1 MGPEGDRRRGERRQA
16 QRRREDRPAS
26 TLAERRAA
34 RLRLAF
40 TREQLGGLRVATYAR
55 LVALAV
61 IAAWLV
67 VAQPE
72 ISVVYYLGV
81 VALFAVLTFIQ
92 LAASARGRHSRHES
106 RAWVKYV
113 FTALEMALLA
123 AVLVNPNPLA
133 PHMAEL
139 PPAMLVRGQNFLY
152 FFVLLALTAL
162 SLSPGYVLW
171 SGIAGALAWSAGV
184 VWIILQPGTVVV
196 RSFAEYRGMTLADR
210 AAAQFDPGFVDIVVW
225 QQQVLLLLVVAGLL
239 SFAVAR
245 ARRVVE
251 RQAVL
256 ERERAA
262 LARYFSPNLVDDLTR
277 QDNPLGSVRRQD
289 VAVMFVDL
297 VGFTGLAATETPE
310 RVIGFLRD
318 HYARLEAAVFANS
331 GTVDKYFGDT
341 MMATFG
347 TPDPGP
353 DDATRALRCARA
365 ILAELADWNRDR
377 AEHNEPAVRVGIGIH
392 YGPAVLGNIGGER
405 RLEFTAIG
413 DTVNVAKRI
422 ESLTRELGVDLV
434 VSGALVEQV
443 RREHELDGHPAPDIA
458 ELDGLAEATPVV
470 LRGRAVETA
479 VWLLRDSDLRREPAR
494 TG

>member
-1 MGPEGDRRRGERRQA
+1 
-16 QRRREDRPAS
+16 
-26 TLAERRAA
+26 LAERRTA

-40 TREQLGGLRVATYAR
+40 AREQLGGLRVATYAR
-55 LVALAV
+55 LAALAV

-67 VAQPE
+67 AAQHE

-81 VALFAVLTFIQ
+81 VALFVVLTFVQ
-92 LAASARGRHSRHES
+92 LAASARGQSRQYEG

-113 FTALEMALLA
+113 VTAIEMALLA

-133 PHMAEL
+133 AHMADL

-162 SLSPGYVLW
+162 SLSPAYVLW
-171 SGIAGALAWSAGV
+171 SGIAAALAWSGGV
-184 VWIILQPGTVVV
+184 VWVILQPGTVVV
-196 RSFAEYRGMTLADR
+196 RSFAEYQAMTLAER
-210 AAAQFDPGFVDIVVW
+210 AAAQFDPDFVDVVVW
-225 QQQVLLLLVVAGLL
+225 QQQVLLLLVIAALL
-239 SFAVAR
+239 ALAVAR

-262 LARYFSPNLVDDLTR
+262 LARYFSPNLVDELT
-277 QDNPLGSVRRQD
+277 QLDNPLGTVRRQD
-289 VAVMFVDL
+289 VAVMFCDL
-297 VGFTGLAATETPE
+297 VGFTGLAATEAPE
-310 RVIGFLRD
+310 RVIGFLRE
-318 HYARLEAAVFANS
+318 HYARLEGAVFLNG
-331 GTVDKYFGDT
+331 GTIDKYFGDT

-347 TPDPGP
+347 TPQPGG

-365 ILAELADWNRDR
+365 ILDELTEWNRAR
-377 AEHNEPAVRVGIGIH
+377 ADQNEPAVRVGIGIH

-422 ESLTRELGVDLV
+422 ESLTRELGVELV
-434 VSGALVEQV
+434 VSDALVQQV
-443 RREHELDGHPAPDIA
+443 RREHEAPEREAPEREDGAAIP
-458 ELDGLAEATPVV
+458 ELEGLVEATPVV

-479 VWLLRDSDLRREPAR
+479 VWLLRQGEPQHEPAPA
-494 TG
+494 G